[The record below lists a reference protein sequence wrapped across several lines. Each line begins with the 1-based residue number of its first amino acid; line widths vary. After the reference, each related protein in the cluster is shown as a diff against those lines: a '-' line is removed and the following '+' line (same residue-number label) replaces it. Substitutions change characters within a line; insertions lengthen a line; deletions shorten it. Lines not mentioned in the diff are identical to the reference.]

1 MAFTLRLGSS
11 IVRLSKNGCTSK
23 RRFLSLSSL
32 RSGTI
37 VPFKLSDI
45 GEGIRDV
52 TVKEWFVK
60 PGDRVSQFDNICEV
74 QSDKA
79 SVTITSRYDGLVKE
93 LHYKIDEIALVGE
106 PLIDIE
112 LDDENIVENEQEGK
126 REENQKKE
134 EEKEVVKDDRKF
146 KERDDKT
153 SLESSKDTHSEKIQI
168 IATPAVR
175 RLALENN
182 INLSDVTATGKD
194 GRVLKE
200 DVLVYLEKLDRR
212 DKIQDVSQQA
222 GKKMAI
228 KKYSKHMWK
237 TMTQSLSIPHFVYSD
252 ECNVTEL
259 IRCRNEVKDSLK
271 EQGISLS
278 LMPFLIKAASKALL
292 TIPELNGSLDEEKQ
306 CVEISESHNIGVAM
320 DTPEGLIVPNIKDVQ
335 NLSILSIAK
344 QLNRLQELGK
354 KASIPLADLTGTTF
368 TLSNIGVVGGNYTKP
383 VIQPPQ
389 MVIGAFGKVQK
400 LPRFDDKDNV
410 IVANII
416 AVSWAA
422 DHRVIDGVTMAKY
435 SNLWKYYVEHPIE
448 LMLGS

>member
-1 MAFTLRLGSS
+1 MFD
-11 IVRLSKNGCTSK
+11 SKNGCTSK
-23 RRFLSLSSL
+23 RRFLSLSTL

-52 TVKEWFVK
+52 IVKEWFVK

-79 SVTITSRYDGLVKE
+79 SVTITSRYDGLVKK
-93 LHYKIDEIALVGE
+93 LHYKIDETALVGD
-106 PLIDIE
+106 PLVDIE
-112 LDDENIVENEQEGK
+112 LDEKNVVENEQERK
-126 REENQKKE
+126 RDENKE
-134 EEKEVVKDDRKF
+134 EEIEEDDAKDERKLKEMKN
-146 KERDDKT
+146 DKT
-153 SLESSKDTHSEKIQI
+153 SSESSKDTCSEKIQI

-200 DVLVYLEKLDRR
+200 DVLLYLEKLDSKN
-212 DKIQDVSQQA
+212 KIHEISQQA
-222 GKKMAI
+222 VKKMPI
-228 KKYSKHMWK
+228 KKYSKHMWT
-237 TMTQSLSIPHFVYSD
+237 TMTRSLSIPHFVYSD

-278 LMPFLIKAASKALL
+278 LMPFLIKAASKALQL
-292 TIPELNGSLDEEKQ
+292 IPELNGLLNEEKQ
-306 CVEISESHNIGVAM
+306 CVEVFERHNIGIAM

-335 NLSILSIAK
+335 NLSVLCIAQK
-344 QLNRLQELGK
+344 LNRLQELGK
-354 KASIPLADLTGTTF
+354 KASIPLTDLTDTTF
-368 TLSNIGVVGGNYTKP
+368 SLSNIGVIGGNYTKP
-383 VIQPPQ
+383 VILSPQ
-389 MVIGAFGKVQK
+389 IAIGAFGKVQK

-410 IVANII
+410 IAANII